1 MFPDHQPLLCTRNKG
16 FETHYPKNFIW
27 SFDKL
32 LDLHL
37 WVRVKTGSRG
47 VGSRGLT
54 PSPFPSNLPRPM
66 INIICS
72 RSHFVINTVRALPLP
87 PLKHIC
93 LFGCPSHRW
102 WQDLVPDSL
111 HRALSVF
118 RALLAEALRFENVSF
133 DRDVTNNSRCIECD
147 TLRRV
152 NRVNVRF
159 SSTETSGGYCRLT
172 SSHW

>member
-1 MFPDHQPLLCTRNKG
+1 
-16 FETHYPKNFIW
+16 
-27 SFDKL
+27 
-32 LDLHL
+32 
-37 WVRVKTGSRG
+37 
-47 VGSRGLT
+47 
-54 PSPFPSNLPRPM
+54 M

-159 SSTETSGGYCRLT
+159 SFTETSGWVSPLDLEPLVRLHLGFRIAAAYAWP
-172 SSHW
+172 SLQSLWPSYVRRSEVRRIQKNVGQPYALRIEGDDHVVRLP